1 MRDLNTIATQCYFV
15 MKVISGS
22 TLELD
27 NISLIKF
34 FIKMKR
40 QLTSI
45 LLFSALLMGGAS
57 TFVSCTDHESDAAYE
72 VTGSIADQLNK
83 QAQNLQN
90 QVDAIKGILNG
101 GESGKPLQE
110 QVDDLKTNLGQ
121 KETELKTL
129 IEQKNN
135 ATSTEL
141 KQLIDTKISNVNKDI
156 EGLKRDIATAKDDIE
171 RLKTQVGETEG
182 KINAA
187 KQAAIEAAKGYTDEK
202 VNAAIAKAET
212 ELGQQVAELKTLI
225 ENCKTESKAYTDEQI
240 AAMKE
245 ITNGLEQQQAEYAK
259 SIQQLFALHADVMD
273 KLNQDS
279 ILLAQVQKGQTNL
292 QTAVSELNT
301 KLEAKVDTA
310 DFNAVKAQ
318 VDKNKALS
326 EANEA
331 AINSIKAQMV
341 DFVTKTELDNKAS
354 ELKTAFE
361 AADTALK
368 EKIDAEV
375 KKLNEQLN
383 KLFNTM
389 INMLTGIELQA
400 TESPITGYENF
411 SFLGAEAHIL
421 GTYYGTATVP
431 ANLGDC
437 TINKN
442 QPLIDET
449 SGENAG
455 VVYATLNPSN
465 VDFTNCTL
473 KIVDSQGNEAP
484 FTATVVKSNRV
495 LKYGISRA
503 GKSNL
508 YAIKINLNKEN
519 LDAAK
524 TWTSSDAAAL
534 KDVAKNVLD
543 KLRQPSTTRLNIG
556 DAATTIAKTFN
567 NRLTAYALQAEQ
579 DYYDA
584 NNVKHTRTIT
594 SKLSLAATAIKPV
607 SYNFLKDNATLKNL
621 DLPSFP
627 TIQSKLNFNDYKFNW
642 TPIAG
647 MGTVKTSVTLKGM
660 PDLDNIKVTING
672 EVKAPEVNVD
682 KATIKFGQTTL
693 YGTVDENGKV
703 TVNLGDLEK
712 NTTADVKVSIDN
724 IKINPDDV
732 KVTLDTSAKKDMTYD
747 VEIPMDEFNKIIDN
761 INSQVGNMIGN
772 VNGIVDKVQN
782 YAEII
787 DGRYIAGINKFI
799 QKFENLLRKSNS
811 LLQPAMFYVTS
822 NGSWNQLAREKEGAS
837 YLKLQGGKASTVFVA
852 SSYSGEILAPAYKK
866 YVHVTDAPKGAH
878 VTGANL
884 DKVIDGNLHKIGFE
898 ADKEGTYEI
907 TYEAV
912 DYSGVKAAKKKFYVK
927 VVK

>member
-1 MRDLNTIATQCYFV
+1 
-15 MKVISGS
+15 
-22 TLELD
+22 
-27 NISLIKF
+27 
-34 FIKMKR
+34 MKR

-72 VTGSIADQLNK
+72 VTGSIA
-83 QAQNLQN
+83 QNLN
-90 QVDAIKGILNG
+90 GRANKLDKSVTTITDLIGGVYNPETGEVTAKPGSKGLAANV
-101 GESGKPLQE
+101 E
-110 QVDDLKTNLGQ
+110 DLTKDLGD
-121 KETELKTL
+121 KYTELKTL
-129 IEQKNN
+129 IDQKNS
-135 ATSTEL
+135 ASTEEL
-141 KQLIDTKISNVNKDI
+141 KNEITNKINDVQSQINA
-156 EGLKRDIATAKDDIE
+156 LKTDIASAKADIADLQGEMTQAKTAIAE
-171 RLKTQVGETEG
+171 
-182 KINAA
+182 A
-187 KQAAIEAAKGYTDEK
+187 KQAAIDAETNAKNFTTTQINAALATAQSNLDQAVSDLTAKIELCKTECNAYTDSKFESLK
-202 VNAAIAKAET
+202 EELTNITDGLKA
-212 ELGQQVAELKTLI
+212 QQDKNTGNINKLFDLNAELK
-225 ENCKTESKAYTDEQI
+225 
-240 AAMKE
+240 
-245 ITNGLEQQQAEYAK
+245 AK
-259 SIQQLFALHADVMD
+259 VDR
-273 KLNQDS
+273 DS
-279 ILLAQVQKGQTNL
+279 ILLDQVKNDQADLKDVVDGL
-292 QTAVSELNT
+292 KT
-301 KLEAKVDTA
+301 KLDTKVDKT
-310 DFNAVKAQ
+310 DFEAVKAQ
-318 VDKNKALS
+318 VALNKKLSEDNKAD
-326 EANEA
+326 
-331 AINSIKAQMV
+331 IDSIKAAMV
-341 DFVTKTELDNKAS
+341 DHVSKTELNDKAT
-354 ELKTAFE
+354 ELENAFK

-368 EKIDAEV
+368 AEIQEKID
-375 KKLNEQLN
+375 KINEQLN
-383 KLFNTM
+383 KLFDKM
-389 INMLTGIELQA
+389 MSMLTGIELQA

-421 GTYYGTATVP
+421 GTYYGSTAAAVKLGGVEIAD
-431 ANLGDC
+431 AN
-437 TINKN
+437 NV
-442 QPLIDET
+442 LIDET

-465 VDFTNCTL
+465 VDFTDCTL
-473 KIVDSQGNEAP
+473 KVVDSQGNEAP

-503 GKSNL
+503 GNSNL

-519 LDAAK
+519 LEAAK
-524 TWTSSDAAAL
+524 TWTSSDASAL
-534 KDVAKNVLD
+534 KDVAQNVLD

-579 DYYDA
+579 KYTDA
-584 NNVKHTRTIT
+584 NGVEQTRTIT
-594 SKLSLAATAIKPV
+594 SKLSLAATAIKPI

-627 TIQSKLNFNDYKFNW
+627 TIQSKLNFNDYKFNYW

-647 MGTVKTSVTLKGM
+647 MGNMKTSVTLKDM
-660 PDLDNIKVTING
+660 PDIDNIKVKLDGEIVVPKPTVDPRVWLVGTETVTGTVNDDGTVTIDLGQLGAKAEVNIG
-672 EVKAPEVNVD
+672 EVKVNPD
-682 KATIKFGQTTL
+682 GI
-693 YGTVDENGKV
+693 KV
-703 TVNLGDLEK
+703 TV
-712 NTTADVKVSIDN
+712 
-724 IKINPDDV
+724 
-732 KVTLDTSAKKDMTYD
+732 DTSAKKDMTYD

-866 YVHVTDAPKGAH
+866 YVHVKCLDGDGQA
-878 VTGANL
+878 TGANL
-884 DKVIDGNLHKIGFE
+884 NKVIDGNLHKIGFE
-898 ADKEGTYEI
+898 ANKPGTYEI

-912 DYSGVKAAKKKFYVK
+912 DYSGVKVAKKFYVK

>member
-1 MRDLNTIATQCYFV
+1 
-15 MKVISGS
+15 
-22 TLELD
+22 
-27 NISLIKF
+27 
-34 FIKMKR
+34 MKR

-83 QAQNLQN
+83 QAADLQTQIN
-90 QVDAIKGILNG
+90 AIKGILNG
-101 GESGKPLQE
+101 GESGKPLQQ
-110 QVDDLKTNLGQ
+110 QVDDLKTDLGQ

-129 IEQKNN
+129 IEQKNT

-141 KQLIDTKISNVNKDI
+141 KQLIDTKISNVNADI
-156 EGLKRDIATAKDDIE
+156 EGLKRDIATAKADIK

-182 KINAA
+182 KIAAA

-202 VNAAIAKAET
+202 VNAAVAKAET
-212 ELGQQVAELKTLI
+212 DLSQAVAELKTLI
-225 ENCKTESKAYTDEQI
+225 DNCKTESKAYTDEQI

-245 ITNGLEQQQAEYAK
+245 ITNGLEEQQAEYAK

-279 ILLAQVQKGQTNL
+279 ILLAQVQNEQTDL
-292 QTAVSELNT
+292 KTAVSELNT
-301 KLEAKVDTA
+301 KLDAKVDTA

-326 EANEA
+326 EANKA
-331 AINSIKAQMV
+331 AIDSIKAQMV

-354 ELKTAFE
+354 ELKNAFE

-383 KLFNTM
+383 QLFDKM
-389 INMLTGIELQA
+389 MSMLTGIELQA

-421 GTYYGTATVP
+421 GTYYGTSASLET
-431 ANLGDC
+431 LGDY
-437 TINKN
+437 TVRKN
-442 QPLIDET
+442 ETLIDET

-465 VDFTNCTL
+465 VDFTGCTL
-473 KIVDSQGNEAP
+473 KVVDSQGNEAP

-503 GKSNL
+503 GNSNL

-519 LDAAK
+519 LEAAK

-579 DYYDA
+579 EYTDA
-584 NNVKHTRTIT
+584 NGEVKTRTIT
-594 SKLSLAATAIKPV
+594 SKLSLAATAIKPI

-627 TIQSKLNFNDYKFNW
+627 TLQSKINFNDYKFNW
-642 TPIAG
+642 TPIEG
-647 MGTVKTSVTLKGM
+647 MDTVKTSVTLKGM

-693 YGTVDENGKV
+693 HGTVDENGKV

-724 IKINPDDV
+724 IKINPNDV

-866 YVHVTDAPKGAH
+866 YVHVKCLDGDGKA
-878 VTGANL
+878 TGTNL
-884 DKVIDGNLHKIGFE
+884 NKVIDGNLHKIGFE
-898 ADKEGTYEI
+898 ATKPGTYEI

-912 DYSGVKAAKKKFYVK
+912 DYSGFKVAKNFYVK

>member
-1 MRDLNTIATQCYFV
+1 
-15 MKVISGS
+15 
-22 TLELD
+22 
-27 NISLIKF
+27 
-34 FIKMKR
+34 MKR

-83 QAQNLQN
+83 QAADLQSKIDVIN
-90 QVDAIKGILNG
+90 GILNG
-101 GESGKPLQE
+101 GDSGTSLPK
-110 QVDDLKTNLGQ
+110 QVENLETKLGE
-121 KETELKTL
+121 KETELKGL

-141 KQLIDTKISNVNKDI
+141 QQIINTKISNVNADI
-156 EGLKRDIATAKDDIE
+156 EGLRSDIASAKADITL
-171 RLKTQVGETEG
+171 LKQQVAQTEQT
-182 KINAA
+182 IAAA
-187 KQAAIEAAKGYTDEK
+187 KQAAIDAANGYTDTK
-202 VNAAIAKAET
+202 VAAAVAKAESD
-212 ELGQQVAELKTLI
+212 LGEKVTELKTLI

-245 ITNGLEQQQAEYAK
+245 VTDGLEEQQALYADMFR
-259 SIQQLFALHADVMD
+259 QLYEMHTEIDA

-279 ILLAQVQKGQTNL
+279 ILLAQVQDKQTEL
-292 QTAVSELNT
+292 KTAVSELNT
-301 KLEAKVDTA
+301 KLDAKVDTA

-318 VDKNKALS
+318 VEANKTLSKANKA
-326 EANEA
+326 E
-331 AINSIKAQMV
+331 IDSIKAQMV
-341 DFVTKTELDNKAS
+341 DFVTKSELDNKAN
-354 ELKTAFE
+354 ELKNAFD
-361 AADTALK
+361 AANTALK
-368 EKIDAEV
+368 EQIDAEV

-383 KLFNTM
+383 QLFDKM
-389 INMLTGIELQA
+389 MNMLTGIELQA

-421 GTYYGTATVP
+421 GAYYGKAASTET
-431 ANLGDC
+431 LGDS
-437 TINKN
+437 TIYMNSL
-442 QPLIDET
+442 LIDET

-465 VDFTNCTL
+465 VDFTGCTL
-473 KIVDSQGNEAP
+473 KVVNSQGEEAP

-503 GKSNL
+503 GNSNL
-508 YAIKINLNKEN
+508 YAIKINLNKDN

-556 DAATTIAKTFN
+556 DAATTIARTFN

-579 DYYDA
+579 DYIDA
-584 NNVKHTRTIT
+584 NNVKQTRTIT
-594 SKLSLAATAIKPV
+594 SKLSLAATAIKPI

-627 TIQSKLNFNDYKFNW
+627 TLQSKLNFNDYKFNW
-642 TPIAG
+642 TPIEG
-647 MGTVKTSVTLKGM
+647 LGTVKTSVTLKDM
-660 PDLDNIKVTING
+660 PDLDKIKVTING
-672 EVKAPEVNVD
+672 EVKAPKVNVD
-682 KATIKFGQTTL
+682 KATISFGQTEL
-693 YGTVDENGKV
+693 KGTVSEDGKHV
-703 TVNLGDLEK
+703 TINLGDLEK
-712 NTTADVKVSIDN
+712 NTTADVKVSIDD
-724 IKINPDDV
+724 IKINPNDV
-732 KVTLDTSAKKDMTYD
+732 KVTLDTSATKDATYA
-747 VEIPMDEFNKIIDN
+747 VEIPMDEFNKIIDS
-761 INSQVGNMIGN
+761 INNQVGNMIGN
-772 VNGIVDKVQN
+772 VNGIVDKVKN
-782 YAEII
+782 YADIF
-787 DGRYIAGINKFI
+787 DGQYIAGINKFI

-866 YVHVTDAPKGAH
+866 YVHVEGPTGAH
-878 VTGANL
+878 VTGVNL
-884 DKVIDGNLHKIGFE
+884 NKVIDGNLHKIGFE
-898 ADKEGTYEI
+898 TDKEGVYTI

-912 DYSGVKAAKKKFYVK
+912 DYSGVKVAKTFYVK

>member
-1 MRDLNTIATQCYFV
+1 
-15 MKVISGS
+15 
-22 TLELD
+22 
-27 NISLIKF
+27 
-34 FIKMKR
+34 MKR

-90 QVDAIKGILNG
+90 EINRIDGILGTNG
-101 GESGKPLQE
+101 TGTPDPNSLQGQVNTLKSDLTTKENELKGLIQQAESATGSVK
-110 QVDDLKTNLGQ
+110 
-121 KETELKTL
+121 TELDAKIVNVKNDITTL
-129 IEQKNN
+129 
-135 ATSTEL
+135 
-141 KQLIDTKISNVNKDI
+141 
-156 EGLKRDIATAKDDIE
+156 EGRIATTETDIRALE
-171 RLKTQVGETEG
+171 GRVTAAETA
-182 KINAA
+182 INEA
-187 KQAAIEAAKGYTDEK
+187 KQAAAAAETNAKNYTDQQIATAIANATTSINAALQGLQSQIEA
-202 VNAAIAKAET
+202 
-212 ELGQQVAELKTLI
+212 
-225 ENCKTESKAYTDEQI
+225 CKTECKTYTDTKFNECDAKIDAKYTELKDICDGLDDQM
-240 AAMKE
+240 AQYASMFSQLYAMHSE
-245 ITNGLEQQQAEYAK
+245 IDA
-259 SIQQLFALHADVMD
+259 

-279 ILLAQVQKGQTNL
+279 ILLAGVQAEQTRLNV
-292 QTAVSELNT
+292 AVNELNT
-301 KLEAKVDTA
+301 KLDAKVDTA
-310 DFNAVKAQ
+310 NFNAVKAQ
-318 VDKNKALS
+318 VEANKALS
-326 EANEA
+326 EANKAEIDA
-331 AINSIKAQMV
+331 IKAKMV
-341 DFVTKTELDNKAS
+341 DLVSKTELDNKAS
-354 ELKTAFE
+354 QLE
-361 AADTALK
+361 AAFKAADATLK
-368 EKIDAEV
+368 SEIQAEITKI
-375 KKLNEQLN
+375 NEQLN

-421 GTYYGTATVP
+421 GTYYGTSASLES
-431 ANLGDC
+431 LGDY
-437 TINKN
+437 TVVRKN
-442 QPLIDET
+442 ETLIDET

-484 FTATVVKSNRV
+484 FTATAVKSNRV

-503 GKSNL
+503 ATSNL

-519 LDAAK
+519 LEAAK

-579 DYYDA
+579 EYTDA
-584 NNVKHTRTIT
+584 NGEVKTRTIT
-594 SKLSLAATAIKPV
+594 SKLSLAATAIKPI
-607 SYNFLKDNATLKNL
+607 SYNFLKDNATLNNL

-627 TIQSKLNFNDYKFNW
+627 TLQSKINFNDYKFNW
-642 TPIAG
+642 TPIEG

-693 YGTVDENGKV
+693 HGTVDENGKV

-724 IKINPDDV
+724 IKINPNDV

-747 VEIPMDEFNKIIDN
+747 VEIPMDEFNKIINN

-782 YAEII
+782 YADII
-787 DGRYIAGINKFI
+787 DGKYIAGINKFI

-866 YVHVTDAPKGAH
+866 YVHVEGPTGAH
-878 VTGANL
+878 VTGVNL
-884 DKVIDGNLHKIGFE
+884 NKVINGNLHKIGFE
-898 ADKEGTYEI
+898 TDKEGVYTI

-912 DYSGVKAAKKKFYVK
+912 DYSGVKVAKTFYVK

>member
-1 MRDLNTIATQCYFV
+1 
-15 MKVISGS
+15 
-22 TLELD
+22 
-27 NISLIKF
+27 
-34 FIKMKR
+34 MKR

-72 VTGSIADQLNK
+72 VTGSIA
-83 QAQNLQN
+83 QNLN
-90 QVDAIKGILNG
+90 GRANKLDKSVTTITDLIGGVYNPETGEVTAKPGSKGLAANV
-101 GESGKPLQE
+101 E
-110 QVDDLKTNLGQ
+110 DLTKDLGD
-121 KETELKTL
+121 KYTELKTL
-129 IEQKNN
+129 IDQKNS
-135 ATSTEL
+135 ASTEEL
-141 KQLIDTKISNVNKDI
+141 KNEITNKINDVQSQINA
-156 EGLKRDIATAKDDIE
+156 LKTDIASAKADIADLQGEMTQAKTAIAE
-171 RLKTQVGETEG
+171 
-182 KINAA
+182 A
-187 KQAAIEAAKGYTDEK
+187 KQAAIDAETNAKNFTTTQINAALATAQSNLDQAVSDLTAKIELCKTECNAYTDSKFESLK
-202 VNAAIAKAET
+202 EELTNITDGLKA
-212 ELGQQVAELKTLI
+212 QQDKNTGNINKLFDLNAELK
-225 ENCKTESKAYTDEQI
+225 
-240 AAMKE
+240 
-245 ITNGLEQQQAEYAK
+245 AK
-259 SIQQLFALHADVMD
+259 VDR
-273 KLNQDS
+273 DS
-279 ILLAQVQKGQTNL
+279 ILLDQVKNDQADLKDVVDGL
-292 QTAVSELNT
+292 KT
-301 KLEAKVDTA
+301 KLDTKVDKT
-310 DFNAVKAQ
+310 DFEAVKAQ
-318 VDKNKALS
+318 VALNKKLSEDNKAD
-326 EANEA
+326 
-331 AINSIKAQMV
+331 IDSIKAAMV
-341 DFVTKTELDNKAS
+341 DHVSKTELNDKAT
-354 ELKTAFE
+354 ELENAFK

-368 EKIDAEV
+368 AEIQEKID
-375 KKLNEQLN
+375 KINEQLN
-383 KLFNTM
+383 KLFDKM
-389 INMLTGIELQA
+389 MSMLTGIELQA

-421 GTYYGTATVP
+421 GTYYGSTAAAVKLGGVEIAD
-431 ANLGDC
+431 AN
-437 TINKN
+437 NV
-442 QPLIDET
+442 LIDET

-465 VDFTNCTL
+465 VDFTGCTL
-473 KIVDSQGNEAP
+473 KVVDSQGNEAP
-484 FTATVVKSNRV
+484 FTATAVKSNRV

-503 GKSNL
+503 GNSNL

-519 LDAAK
+519 LEAAK
-524 TWTSSDAAAL
+524 TWTSSDASAL

-579 DYYDA
+579 EYTDA
-584 NNVKHTRTIT
+584 NGEVKTRTIT
-594 SKLSLAATAIKPV
+594 SKMSLAATAIKPI
-607 SYNFLKDNATLKNL
+607 SYNFLKDNTTLKNL

-866 YVHVTDAPKGAH
+866 YVHVEGPTGAH
-878 VTGANL
+878 VTGVNL
-884 DKVIDGNLHKIGFE
+884 NKVIDGNLHKIGFE
-898 ADKEGTYEI
+898 TDKEGVYTI

-912 DYSGVKAAKKKFYVK
+912 DYSGVKVAKKFYVK

>member
-1 MRDLNTIATQCYFV
+1 
-15 MKVISGS
+15 
-22 TLELD
+22 
-27 NISLIKF
+27 
-34 FIKMKR
+34 MKR

-90 QVDAIKGILNG
+90 EINRIDGILGTNG
-101 GESGKPLQE
+101 TGTPDPKSLQGQVNTLKSDLATKES
-110 QVDDLKTNLGQ
+110 
-121 KETELKTL
+121 ELKGL
-129 IEQKNN
+129 IQQAEN
-135 ATSTEL
+135 ATGS
-141 KQLIDTKISNVNKDI
+141 
-156 EGLKRDIATAKDDIE
+156 
-171 RLKTQVGETEG
+171 LKTQLEAQIVNVKNDITRLEGRIATTEADIKALKIRMDDAETAIGE
-182 KINAA
+182 A
-187 KQAAIEAAKGYTDEK
+187 KQAAIDAETNAKNYTDQQIATAIANATTNI
-202 VNAAIAKAET
+202 NAALQGLESQIEACKTGCKTYTDTKFNECDAKIEAKYT
-212 ELGQQVAELKTLI
+212 ELKDICDGLDDQMAQYASMFSQL
-225 ENCKTESKAYTDEQI
+225 Y
-240 AAMKE
+240 AMHSE
-245 ITNGLEQQQAEYAK
+245 IDA
-259 SIQQLFALHADVMD
+259 

-279 ILLAQVQKGQTNL
+279 ILLAGVQTEQTRLNV
-292 QTAVSELNT
+292 AVNELNT
-301 KLEAKVDTA
+301 KLDAKVDTA
-310 DFNAVKAQ
+310 NFNAVKAQ
-318 VDKNKALS
+318 VEANKALS
-326 EANEA
+326 EANKAEID
-331 AINSIKAQMV
+331 AIKTKMV
-341 DFVTKTELDNKAS
+341 DFVSKTELDNKANQ
-354 ELKTAFE
+354 LE
-361 AADTALK
+361 AAFKAADATLK
-368 EKIDAEV
+368 SEIQAEITKI
-375 KKLNEQLN
+375 NEQLN

-421 GTYYGTATVP
+421 GTYYGTSASLES
-431 ANLGDC
+431 LGDY
-437 TINKN
+437 TVRKN
-442 QPLIDET
+442 ETLIDET

-484 FTATVVKSNRV
+484 FTATAVKSNRI

-503 GKSNL
+503 GNSNL

-519 LDAAK
+519 LEAAK
-524 TWTSSDAAAL
+524 TWTSSDASAL

-579 DYYDA
+579 EYTDA
-584 NNVKHTRTIT
+584 NGEVKTRTIT
-594 SKLSLAATAIKPV
+594 SKLSLAATAIKPI
-607 SYNFLKDNATLKNL
+607 SYNFLSDNKTLKNL

-627 TIQSKLNFNDYKFNW
+627 TLQSKIKFNDYKFNW

-647 MGTVKTSVTLKGM
+647 MGDMKTSVTLKGM
-660 PDLDNIKVTING
+660 PDLDSIKVSING
-672 EVKAPEVNVD
+672 EVKAPKVN
-682 KATIKFGQTTL
+682 ATLGTLTFGETTL
-693 YGTVDENGKV
+693 HGTADANGNV
-703 TVNLGDLEK
+703 TVNLGDLGK
-712 NTTADVKVSIDN
+712 NTSADVDVKIGN
-724 IKINPDDV
+724 IKINPEDV
-732 KVTLDTSAKKDMTYD
+732 KVTLDTSAKKDATYE
-747 VEIPMDEFNKIIDN
+747 VEIPMDDFNKIIDD
-761 INSQVGNMIGN
+761 INRQVGNMIGN

-782 YAEII
+782 YADII
-787 DGRYIAGINKFI
+787 DGKYIAGINNFI

-866 YVHVTDAPKGAH
+866 YVHVEGPTGAH
-878 VTGANL
+878 VTGVNL
-884 DKVIDGNLHKIGFE
+884 NKVINGNLHKIGFE
-898 ADKEGTYEI
+898 TDKEGVYTI

-912 DYSGVKAAKKKFYVK
+912 DYSGVKVAKTFYVK

>member
-1 MRDLNTIATQCYFV
+1 MQQNAILSVVMDDL
-15 MKVISGS
+15 
-22 TLELD
+22 LELD

-83 QAQNLQN
+83 QAADLQTQIN
-90 QVDAIKGILNG
+90 AIKGILNG
-101 GESGKPLQE
+101 GESGKSLQQ
-110 QVDDLKTNLGQ
+110 QVDDLKTDLGQ
-121 KETELKTL
+121 KETELKGL
-129 IEQKNN
+129 IDQKNN

-141 KQLIDTKISNVNKDI
+141 KQIIDTKISNVNADI
-156 EGLKRDIATAKDDIE
+156 AGLRRDITNAQGDIE

-182 KINAA
+182 KIEAA

-279 ILLAQVQKGQTNL
+279 ILLAQVQEGQTNL

-301 KLEAKVDTA
+301 KLDAKVDTA

-326 EANEA
+326 EANKA
-331 AINSIKAQMV
+331 AIDSIKAQMV

-354 ELKTAFE
+354 ELKNAFE

-383 KLFNTM
+383 KLFDKM
-389 INMLTGIELQA
+389 MSMLTGIELQA

-421 GTYYGTATVP
+421 GTYYGTSASLET
-431 ANLGDC
+431 LGDY
-437 TINKN
+437 TVRKN
-442 QPLIDET
+442 ETLIDET

-465 VDFTNCTL
+465 VDFTGCTL
-473 KIVDSQGNEAP
+473 KVVDSQGNEAP

-503 GKSNL
+503 GNSNL

-519 LDAAK
+519 LEAAK

-579 DYYDA
+579 EYTDA
-584 NNVKHTRTIT
+584 NGEVKTRTIT
-594 SKLSLAATAIKPV
+594 SKLSLAATAIKPI

-627 TIQSKLNFNDYKFNW
+627 TLQSKINFNDYKFNW
-642 TPIAG
+642 TPIDS
-647 MGTVKTSVTLKGM
+647 MQSMKTSVTLKNM
-660 PDLDNIKVTING
+660 PNLNSIKIDGEIVVPTPTVDANVYLVGNQKITAEVKDNKVVLDLSKLQYKSEVTIGDIKVKTDSLKI
-672 EVKAPEVNVD
+672 VYD
-682 KATIKFGQTTL
+682 KEDQK
-693 YGTVDENGKV
+693 
-703 TVNLGDLEK
+703 
-712 NTTADVKVSIDN
+712 
-724 IKINPDDV
+724 
-732 KVTLDTSAKKDMTYD
+732 YD
-747 VEIPMDEFNKIIDN
+747 VEIPMTEFNKIIAN

-866 YVHVTDAPKGAH
+866 YVHVKCLDGDGKA
-878 VTGANL
+878 TGTNL
-884 DKVIDGNLHKIGFE
+884 NKVIDGNLHKIGFE
-898 ADKEGTYEI
+898 ATKPGTYEI

-912 DYSGVKAAKKKFYVK
+912 DYSGVKVAKNFYVK